1 VVWGEASAYKRFGAY
16 WSQKVQL
23 WWQQFLLI
31 VTVKQKNVAAM
42 GTNSHNPHRASPYE
56 VFLQGQSP
64 TLPPRK
70 SAPYDWVVVGSV
82 RWIKLTHV
90 GFRAHVKIANAQQVS
105 SKPSCRSTT
114 VAAVA

>member
-1 VVWGEASAYKRFGAY
+1 M
-16 WSQKVQL
+16 QL

-42 GTNSHNPHRASPYE
+42 GTNSHNPHRASPNE

-64 TLPPRK
+64 PLPPRK